1 MSKINID
8 ENTIARIGQENLKLQ
23 NGWETTMKNPH
34 IRVVDDLKRRNKE
47 NGKVVASE
55 YFGSKY
61 TYDETFKM
69 FEDYKKAFL
78 SLDRDDSDSITISSP
93 SIVSS
98 VNAFYGAM
106 EANKIVNAFGPGF
119 LASYPE
125 KYLQELNS
133 KTVVIYDGFLN
144 EEFINRLSKAGVKN
158 VILTSVTDYMNPV
171 VKFIGT
177 KKGMIEKGDFL
188 DNYIKS
194 GKKLP
199 QGMQFIRLKE
209 FAREG
214 RKIKDNTK
222 FPYEENQIAARFL
235 TGATTSQIPK
245 CVELY
250 ADGLTKM
257 AQIYENTWFD
267 FKPGDRNTVFIPQF
281 YATGAIHGV
290 HAGLFS
296 GLTNIYKPKYDRF
309 AFAKDLVDSKANI
322 ALVAPSHLATLDN
335 SGLKDN
341 SLNHLKYVFI
351 GGEAVMPAQMEKFR
365 NTANRLGIKYILN
378 GYGMTETGS
387 MSGISDKIA
396 LSIDDVTIVPAP
408 GIKYRIVDPV
418 TREEIGDNKRGILEK
433 WSPCAC
439 KGYTDEEKTK
449 QLFTSDGWINTGDV
463 AIRYSN
469 GRYRVFGR
477 GTDYFTN
484 HNKQYAMFDIEE
496 EILKHPG
503 VSEAEVIKFTV
514 NNEEYPAIVI
524 VLKQEFKNNMKEV
537 LEYISNLNV
546 PGIEYLL
553 GTRFID
559 FFKTNPITA
568 KRDYLSLPNEKDGY
582 YKFDNKNNVL
592 YQIDLSG
599 IEPNI
604 YMISS
609 DDLKIFESETK
620 KVLIKK

>member
-1 MSKINID
+1 MSKININED
-8 ENTIARIGQENLKLQ
+8 IIARIGQENLKLQ
-23 NGWETTMKNPH
+23 NGYQQIIENPH
-34 IRVVDDLKRRNKE
+34 IRVVDDLKIRNKE

-61 TYDETFKM
+61 TYSETFKM

-78 SLDRDDSDSITISSP
+78 SLDGNDSESITISSP

-106 EANKIVNAFGPGF
+106 DANKIVNAFGPGF
-119 LASYPE
+119 LATYPE

-144 EEFINRLSKAGVKN
+144 EEFINRLALAGVKN
-158 VILTSVTDYMNPV
+158 VIVTSVTDYMNPI

-199 QGMQFIRLKE
+199 KGMQFIRLKE

-214 RKIKDNTK
+214 KKIKNNQE

-257 AQIYENTWFD
+257 ARIYENTWFD

-309 AFAKDLVDSKANI
+309 AFAKDLMDSKANI

-335 SGLKDN
+335 ANLKDN
-341 SLNHLKYVFI
+341 SLEHLKYVFI

-365 NTANRLGIKYILN
+365 ETAKRLGIKYILN

-396 LSIDDVTIVPAP
+396 LSLDDVTIVPAP
-408 GIKYRIVDPV
+408 GVKYRIVDPI
-418 TREEIGDNKRGILEK
+418 TREELPDNQRGILEK

-439 KGYTDEEKTK
+439 RGYTELDKTQK
-449 QLFTSDGWINTGDV
+449 LFTSDGWINTGDV
-463 AIRYSN
+463 AIRYTN

-484 HNKQYAMFDIEE
+484 QNKKYAMFDIEE

-503 VSEAEVIKFTV
+503 ILEAEVIKFPIQ
-514 NNEEYPAIVI
+514 NEEYPAIVI
-524 VLKQEFKNNMKEV
+524 VLKQEWQDRMQEV
-537 LEYISNLNV
+537 LEYISILKV
-546 PGIEYLL
+546 PGIEYLI

-559 FFKTNPITA
+559 KFKTNPITA
-568 KRDYLSLPNEKDGY
+568 KRDYLSLPNEKNGY
-582 YKFDNKNNVL
+582 YKFNNQINKL
-592 YQIDLSG
+592 YQIDVLQ
-599 IEPNI
+599 
-604 YMISS
+604 
-609 DDLKIFESETK
+609 DDLIINEILKEDLKVFGEEKS